1 MSIGRVRCL
10 VPVLSL
16 ALSACG
22 GSSDSEQ
29 SFNLEAAN
37 NQPPSIT
44 LNGGT
49 REQITVGST
58 YTDPGASAS
67 DAEDGDLSG
76 SIQMQSTLDTGTAGT
91 YTITYT
97 VTDSAG
103 ASVSVV
109 RTVEAVATAE
119 PQNSE
124 PQILLNGS
132 AQVQVPQGGAY
143 EEAGASATDTE
154 DGDLTELIEISS
166 TVDINSIGSYEVTYS
181 VTDAH
186 GASATVTRTVEVVQ
200 QVRTFVHPGLLHSE
214 ADFERIRNKIAEEDE
229 TWVNAWNTLAGD
241 SASDL
246 RNPNPLTELRRGG
259 DGQNFGR
266 LINEL
271 RFAYAYA
278 LYWKIS
284 GDPAYGDTAVNFL
297 NAWSST
303 LQKISGNADRYL
315 ASGLYG
321 YQWANVA
328 EIMRTYDGWEEEGRE
343 QVKSMLLDIFLPMN
357 QRFLTEHNDACIS
370 NYWANWDLANLA
382 SMMAIGVFTDRP
394 DIYEN
399 ALNYLYHG
407 RGSGA
412 LDNLMYFR
420 HPGNMGQYQESGR
433 DQGHTTLGVALYGTI
448 AKMAWN
454 QGDDLFAY
462 NNHALLAT
470 SEYIA
475 RYNLFEE
482 VPFTF
487 YGPNCGSSRYGQS
500 VVSEKARGSIRPAW
514 ELIYN
519 HYQNKLGIAAP
530 WTERMLEQKTRFE
543 RYDNGGDGM
552 GWGSLTEILDPIDP
566 GGAPRGLYAELR
578 GESVV
583 LSWWGAAGADNY
595 LLQRADS
602 AGATYT
608 TIATV
613 GASEVLT
620 YTDTDVLREQGYR
633 YRVLAVSE
641 VGESAPSNVIEVHVG
656 PKLLVHYTFDEVG
669 AEQVT
674 SAAGEANTATL
685 HGNPESTPGKVGNAI
700 AFDGVDD
707 YVSLPEGI
715 ASKLADFS
723 IASWIYRDE
732 DTNLTRLFDFGDDD
746 QRYMF
751 FAPREGGQSCFRI
764 TKVSY
769 HGDRSIC
776 ANTVPAGQWVHVTL
790 TLEDNTGILYINGE
804 EAARNEGIDLT
815 PMQIGASTKQNW
827 LGRSQ
832 YSGDPL
838 LAGRIDEFRIYSGA
852 LSAEEVAALAAE

>member
-1 MSIGRVRCL
+1 MSLGKIHCL
-10 VPVLSL
+10 ALALSL
-16 ALSACG
+16 LLSACG

-29 SFNLEAAN
+29 IHNLSAN
-37 NQPPSIT
+37 QAPSIA
-44 LNGGT
+44 LNGNT
-49 REQITVGST
+49 RVQIAAGST

-76 SIQMQSTLDTGTAGT
+76 SIQTQSTLDTGTAGT

-97 VTDSAG
+97 ATDSAG
-103 ASVSVV
+103 ASVSVT
-109 RTVEAVATAE
+109 RTVEVVANSE

-132 AQVQVPQGGAY
+132 DRVQLPLGGTY
-143 EEAGASATDTE
+143 EEAGASATDAE
-154 DGDLTELIEISS
+154 DGDLTDHIEISS
-166 TVDINSIGSYEVTYS
+166 TVDVDTIGSYEVTYS
-181 VTDAH
+181 VTDAD
-186 GASATVTRTVEVVQ
+186 GTSATVTRTVEVVQ

-214 ADFERIRNKIAEEDE
+214 ADFERIRTKIAEGDE

-246 RNPNPLTELRRGG
+246 RSPNPLTELRRGG

-266 LINEL
+266 VIIEL

-284 GDPAYGDTAVNFL
+284 GDPAYGDTAVKFL

-321 YQWANVA
+321 YHWANIA
-328 EIMRTYDGWEEEGRE
+328 EIMRTYDGWEEEDRE
-343 QVKSMLLDIFLPMN
+343 QAKSMLLDIFLPMN
-357 QRFLTEHNDACIS
+357 QHFLTVHNGACIS

-399 ALNYLYHG
+399 ALDYLYHG

-500 VVSEKARGSIRPAW
+500 AVSDISRGSIRPGW
-514 ELIYN
+514 EIIYN

-530 WTERMLEQKTRFE
+530 WTERMLEEKTRFE

-608 TIATV
+608 TIATI
-613 GASEVLT
+613 GASELLA
-620 YTDTDVLREQGYR
+620 YTDTNVQRGENYY

-641 VGESAPSNVIEVHVG
+641 LGESAPSNVIEVDVG
-656 PKLLVHYTFDEVG
+656 PKLLAHYTFDETEAG
-669 AEQVT
+669 QV
-674 SAAGEANTATL
+674 SSIAGEASTATL
-685 HGNPESTPGKVGNAI
+685 HGEPEFISGKVGNAI
-700 AFDGVDD
+700 ALDGTDD
-707 YVSLPEGI
+707 YVELPEGI
-715 ASKLADFS
+715 VSELADFS
-723 IASWIYRDE
+723 IASWVYLDG
-732 DTNLTRLFDFGDDD
+732 DANLTRLFDFGDDD
-746 QRYMF
+746 QRYMTF
-751 FAPREGGQSCFRI
+751 GPDIRDQSCFKI

-776 ANTVPAGQWVHVTL
+776 VNTVPADQWVHVAITL
-790 TLEDNTGILYINGE
+790 KGNTGILYLDGE
-804 EAARNEGIDLT
+804 EAARNEIDLT
-815 PMQIGASTKQNW
+815 PMQLGPSTKQNW

-838 LAGRIDEFRIYSGA
+838 LAGRIDEFRLYSGA
-852 LSAEEVAALAAE
+852 LSAEEVAELAAAE